1 MACLL
6 AHLAN
11 LFIDGLDSYTF
22 DFADGDTIQSHL
34 VIGGTLLFLRDHA
47 LLHLLSLGEKTSLA
61 RLIKPSLKSFIFA
74 LCIVLLGDIQCC
86 GRHAHLVF
94 NALNLVLLHLLG
106 DSGTQILRT
115 VLLLVTQL
123 LLLDFSGFIVNP
135 KHTVLSLNLRAYSFS
150 VSTV

>member
-61 RLIKPSLKSFIFA
+61 RLIKSRLKSFIFA
-74 LCIVLLGDIQCC
+74 LCIVLLGDI
-86 GRHAHLVF
+86 
-94 NALNLVLLHLLG
+94 
-106 DSGTQILRT
+106 
-115 VLLLVTQL
+115 
-123 LLLDFSGFIVNP
+123 
-135 KHTVLSLNLRAYSFS
+135 
-150 VSTV
+150 